1 MTRKLLSGLV
11 LGLLTGCTQNL
22 FQSADKTKYETFA
35 PNPAYEY
42 KLRKDDK
49 LSISVWDHEEL
60 SVGSIYS
67 VYSSSEEQ
75 GKWVLVGP
83 DGKIG
88 FSKVGAFPVEGLT
101 VAAAE
106 NNLQQALGKWIV
118 NPHVTIKV
126 LNKEVTVLGE
136 VTTPGPLLLQKERN
150 TLLEVLGRA
159 GDLTVYAENR
169 HVKVARPE
177 GTALHQMEI
186 DLTQLDRNYANNIV
200 VLPGDVVYV
209 PARKGKQFEKK
220 AGTSLA
226 ITSAITAIL
235 LFTRIITGL

>member
-1 MTRKLLSGLV
+1 MARNLLFGLV
-11 LGLLTGCTQNL
+11 LCLLTGCTQNL
-22 FQSADKTKYETFA
+22 FQSTDKTKYQAFA
-35 PNPAYEY
+35 PDPAYEY

-67 VYSSSEEQ
+67 VYSSGEEQ

-88 FSKVGAFPVEGLT
+88 FSKVGSFPVEGLT
-101 VAAAE
+101 VAAAQA
-106 NNLQQALGKWIV
+106 NLQRALGKWIV
-118 NPHVTIKV
+118 NPQVTIKV

-136 VTTPGPLLLQKERN
+136 VNTPGVLLLQKERN

-159 GDLTVYAENR
+159 GDLTVYAEKR

-177 GTALHQMEI
+177 GTALREMEI
-186 DLTQLDRNYANNIV
+186 DLTQLDRNYATNIV

-209 PARKGKQFEKK
+209 PARKGKQFDKK

-226 ITSAITAIL
+226 VTSAITAIL